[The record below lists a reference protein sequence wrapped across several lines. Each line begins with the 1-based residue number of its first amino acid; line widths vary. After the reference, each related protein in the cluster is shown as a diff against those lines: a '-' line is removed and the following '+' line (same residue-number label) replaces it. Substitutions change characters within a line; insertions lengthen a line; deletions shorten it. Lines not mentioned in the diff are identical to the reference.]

1 MAKNRKDHSMRKR
14 PEDCSNMAQLRV
26 QIDTI
31 DKELIDLLSQR
42 AGYIDRAIGLKS
54 DNGWPARLADR
65 VEVVAQNARV
75 NAEAVGYDADLAES
89 LWRQIIEWS
98 IDREEKVLGPS
109 E

>member
-1 MAKNRKDHSMRKR
+1 MRKR
-14 PEDCSNMAQLRV
+14 PEHCTDMAQLRV

-31 DKELIDLLSQR
+31 DRELIDLLSQR
-42 AGYIDRAIGLKS
+42 AGYIDRAIALKS

-65 VEVVAQNARV
+65 VEIVAQNARL
-75 NAEAVGYDADLAES
+75 NADAAGYDADLAES
-89 LWRQIIEWS
+89 LWRQIVEWS